1 MTRAKLKKNINYKP
15 LRKTTKESW
24 FKKNIIGNLQAISTL
39 LLVVVTGFYVYLTW
53 DLSKSSQEQIR
64 LNTDPQISIYSDL
77 RPIYLLMKDSTLEFT
92 IKNYSRSTLLDI
104 SLHMRFYIH
113 YIDSLGGEKFIE
125 CSTGQ
130 FFDIEKFIFRFEERS
145 LYTYKIDFKPY
156 ISVLS
161 KESGYFYL
169 TDTFNGQGH
178 WERLNLR
185 RNYKQMFSIF
195 KFTYYRGDD
204 GKKFSS
210 LQYFQV
216 DGFPLFVDRVLFT
229 TKQNLDEIIFSH
241 RRFVRSVIERDD
253 SPLND
258 PDYFNRIKNE

>member
-1 MTRAKLKKNINYKP
+1 MINKHYMHSFKP

-24 FKKNIIGNLQAISTL
+24 FKKNIISNLQAILTL
-39 LLVVVTGFYVYLTW
+39 LLVVVTGVYVYLTW

-77 RPIYLLMKDSTLEFT
+77 RPILLLMKDSTLEFT

-104 SLHMRFYIH
+104 RLHMRFYIH
-113 YIDSLGGEKFIE
+113 YIDSLGGEKYIDY
-125 CSTGQ
+125 STGQ

-145 LYTYKIDFKPY
+145 LDTFKIDFKRY
-156 ISVLS
+156 ISELS
-161 KESGYFYL
+161 QKSGYFYMS
-169 TDTFNGQGH
+169 DTFNGQYH
-178 WERLNLR
+178 WERLNLK
-185 RNYKQMFSIF
+185 RNYKRMFSIF
-195 KFTYYRGDD
+195 EFTYYREDD

-216 DGFPLFVDRVLFT
+216 DGFPLFSDRVLFT
-229 TKQNLDEIIFSH
+229 TKKNLDEIIFSH
-241 RRFVRSVIERDD
+241 RRFVRSIIERDD

-258 PDYFNRIKNE
+258 PDLFNRIKNK